1 MLDNVVEVNGLA
13 LEEQR
18 REIENK
24 RRHGMG
30 FLGLGSALAMLTIPY
45 GSPASIAFT
54 EQVAKELALTG
65 WREGLALAKEKGD
78 RKSTRL
84 NSSHVAISYAVFCL
98 KKNIKRMNVNKLQS
112 KHCSDK
118 Y

>member
-24 RRHGMG
+24 GRLGMG

-65 WREGLALAKEKGD
+65 WREGLALAKEKGAAPIMEQ
-78 RKSTRL
+78 TFEVTPTL
-84 NSSHVAISYAVFCL
+84 LA
-98 KKNIKRMNVNKLQS
+98 KRPEIGRAS
-112 KHCSDK
+112 CRERG
-118 Y
+118 